1 MGLPATLVQRSAAA
15 RAAEAGA
22 SVDDILSSWTGGAPV
37 VASAPAPEPESAE
50 PAAAA
55 VETEE
60 PAAAVAVMEAPAIG
74 TPVTQQVVVEEE
86 PDEPLEPVSLA
97 QRVRTAVRIGAW
109 TGAGLGLFA
118 FLIASALWA
127 DTAAVLPDSGPIVQV
142 SASSVVTAVAV
153 VSVLFGAVVAGFSRA
168 ATAWANPA
176 MQLTSSKAS
185 TAWLGAVI
193 GLVLGVVGGIVLTS
207 LGTAIEGSD
216 GLTQLPVLSTLTV
229 MLVGGAVLGALTTA
243 LPQLLGTPV
252 AIDEQ
257 HQEEVEVVKKRL
269 GDAMGV
275 PLVAAILLVV
285 LVVPIGYG
293 LLQSQHMASGSAS
306 IVAIV
311 LAGGILGFA
320 ALAGTKPEMKISMGD
335 VMWAILGLGTVV
347 VIVLSVL
354 FYIGGGGDDH
364 EGSSEEHT
372 SIVQI
377 L

>member
-1 MGLPATLVQRSAAA
+1 M
-15 RAAEAGA
+15 
-22 SVDDILSSWTGGAPV
+22 DDILSSWTGGAPV
-37 VASAPAPEPESAE
+37 VASTPAPEPE
-50 PAAAA
+50 PVAAA
-55 VETEE
+55 VEAEE
-60 PAAAVAVMEAPAIG
+60 PVAAVAVMEAPVIE
-74 TPVTQQVVVEEE
+74 TPVAQQVVVEEQ
-86 PDEPLEPVSLA
+86 PDEPLEPVPLS

-109 TGAGLGLFA
+109 TGAGLGVFA

-142 SASSVVTAVAV
+142 STSGVVTAVAV

-176 MQLTSSKAS
+176 MQLTGSKAS

-193 GLVLGVVGGIVLTS
+193 GLVLGVVGGVVLTS
-207 LGTAIEGSD
+207 LGTTIEGSD
-216 GLTQLPVLSTLTV
+216 GLTQLPVLSTLAV
-229 MLVGGAVLGALTTA
+229 MLVGGAILGALTTA

-275 PLVAAILLVV
+275 PMVAAVLLVI

-306 IVAIV
+306 LVAIV

-320 ALAGTKPEMKISMGD
+320 ALAGSKPEMKISLGD

-354 FYIGGGGDDH
+354 FYVGGDDH
-364 EGSSEEHT
+364 EDGSEEHT

>member
-37 VASAPAPEPESAE
+37 VASTPAPEPEPE
-50 PAAAA
+50 PAVAAA
-55 VETEE
+55 ETEE
-60 PAAAVAVMEAPAIG
+60 PAAAVAVIEAPAIE
-74 TPVTQQVVVEEE
+74 TPVLQQVVVEEE
-86 PDEPLEPVSLA
+86 PDQPLEPVPLT

-193 GLVLGVVGGIVLTS
+193 GLVLGVVGGVVLTS

-243 LPQLLGTPV
+243 LPQLLATPV

-275 PLVAAILLVV
+275 PLVAAILLVI

-311 LAGGILGFA
+311 LSGGILGFA
-320 ALAGTKPEMKISMGD
+320 ALAGSKPEMKISMGD

-354 FYIGGGGDDH
+354 FYIGGGGDH
-364 EGSSEEHT
+364 EGGSEEHT
-372 SIVQI
+372 SIVQV